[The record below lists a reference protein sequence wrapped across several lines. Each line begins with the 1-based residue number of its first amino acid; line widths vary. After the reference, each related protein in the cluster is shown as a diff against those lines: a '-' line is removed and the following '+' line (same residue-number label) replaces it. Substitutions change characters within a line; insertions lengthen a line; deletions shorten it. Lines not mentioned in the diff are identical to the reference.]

1 MGSVSDSIVRH
12 AHCSVLVVRS
22 YSREQERGYLPGK
35 ILVAFDGSKSS
46 SEAARAAKEIS
57 KATGSDIHLVY
68 AMQEERYRPHLG
80 PEMWE
85 GWEEGFERAKRH
97 AHSWLEG
104 EAERMRGQRTESVEA
119 HLVLGRPDAG
129 IVWLAEEL
137 DAGLVVVGS
146 RGLGGIRRALIGS
159 VSDSVVR
166 HAHCPVLVMRLGDTR
181 SSRNEISA

>member
-1 MGSVSDSIVRH
+1 LREADENGSETMSIF
-12 AHCSVLVVRS
+12 
-22 YSREQERGYLPGK
+22 PTK
-35 ILVAFDGSKSS
+35 ILLAFDGSKAS
-46 SEAARAAKEIS
+46 SEAARAATEIAN
-57 KATGSDIHLVY
+57 ATNSELHVVY
-68 AMQEERYRPHLG
+68 VLQPDRYKPHLG

-85 GWEEGFERAKRH
+85 GWERGFERAKQH

-146 RGLGGIRRALIGS
+146 RGLGGITRALIGS